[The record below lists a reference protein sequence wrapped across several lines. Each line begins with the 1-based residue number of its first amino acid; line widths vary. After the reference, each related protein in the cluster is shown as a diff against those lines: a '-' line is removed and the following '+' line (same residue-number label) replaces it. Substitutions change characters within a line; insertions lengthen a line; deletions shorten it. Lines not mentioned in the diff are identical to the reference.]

1 MSQTISS
8 SAHKVLFDVFGYN
21 QFRDGQETVI
31 NDLIAGRDAL
41 VVMPTGGGKSL
52 CFQIPAL
59 VREGICIVISPLISL
74 MKDQV
79 DTLQACGVQAAYL
92 NSSLSYQEQ
101 NDIVNS
107 LHRGELKLLYVAPE
121 RLLRPD
127 FIARLQHLPINLF
140 AIDEAHCISSWGHDF
155 RPEYAKLGCLKEH
168 FPHIPLAALTATADH
183 ATQQDILQRLQFQD
197 PLVEIRSFD
206 RPNIEYLLIE
216 KYRPLSQLFN
226 YLDQHKDESGIIYC
240 TSRKRTEE
248 IAQKLAAKGLSS
260 RCYHAGLPLEERQNV
275 QDLFIKDEV
284 DIVVATVAFGMGI
297 DKPNVRFVVHYE
309 IPKNIESYYQETGR
323 AGRDGLPAQA
333 MLFYDPADPA
343 RIRSLL
349 EKNPNQ
355 EQLRIELHKL
365 NTMVAF
371 AEAQTCRRRVV
382 LNYFGEYS
390 PKACGNCDICLDP
403 PQSYDATV
411 DAQKILSCVYR
422 TGQYFGIT
430 HVVEVLRGAQTA
442 RVKSLGHDQLS
453 TFGIGKDKSTE
464 HWFSIARQLIHCGL
478 LMQNLT
484 RGSALQLTEAARTVL
499 KSENNLMLAV
509 PRLQLVK
516 TTAKQ
521 KRRSVSANADSK
533 LFAKL
538 RHLRKQIADQE
549 NLPPYVIFSDV
560 SLSEMSE
567 LMPTNDSQFLSIT
580 GVGHIKLDKY
590 GEEFLAEIKQYADHV
605 VILVILALYYFEC

>member
-1 MSQTISS
+1 MSQSITST
-8 SAHKVLFDVFGYN
+8 AHDVLFDVFGYK

-31 NDLIAGRDAL
+31 NELIAGRDAL

-79 DTLQACGVQAAYL
+79 DTLQACGVAAAYL
-92 NSSLSYQEQ
+92 NSSLSYQQQ
-101 NDIVNS
+101 NDIINS
-107 LHRGELKLLYVAPE
+107 LHRGQLKLLYVAPE

-155 RPEYAKLGCLKEH
+155 RPEYAQLGNLKEH
-168 FPHIPLAALTATADH
+168 FPNTPLVALTATADH
-183 ATQQDILQRLQFQD
+183 ATQQDILQRLQLNQ
-197 PLVEIRSFD
+197 PLIEIRSFD

-216 KYRPLSQLFN
+216 KYRPLLQLFN

-248 IAQKLAAKGLSS
+248 IAQKLAAKGLNS
-260 RCYHAGLPLEERQNV
+260 RCYHAGLPLEERQTV

-284 DIVVATVAFGMGI
+284 EIVVATVAFGMGI

-484 RGSALQLTEAARTVL
+484 RGSALQLTEAARSVL
-499 KSENNLMLAV
+499 KSENSLMLAV

-521 KRRSVSANADSK
+521 KRRSVSVNADNK

-538 RHLRKQIADQE
+538 RHLRKQIADQA

-590 GEEFLAEIKQYADHV
+590 GEDFLAEIKQYVDQ
-605 VILVILALYYFEC
+605 L

>member
-1 MSQTISS
+1 MTST
-8 SAHKVLFDVFGYN
+8 AHNVLFDVFGYK

-59 VREGICIVISPLISL
+59 VREGICIVVSPLISL

-79 DTLQACGVQAAYL
+79 DTLRACGVAAAYL

-101 NDIVNS
+101 NDIINS
-107 LHRGELKLLYVAPE
+107 LHRGQLKLLYVAPE

-127 FIARLQHLPINLF
+127 FIGRLQHLPINLF

-155 RPEYAKLGCLKEH
+155 RPEYALLGNLKEY
-168 FPHIPLAALTATADH
+168 FPNIPLVALTATADH
-183 ATQQDILQRLQFQD
+183 ATQQDILQRLKLQD
-197 PLVEIRSFD
+197 PLIEIRSFD

-216 KYRPLSQLFN
+216 KYRPLTQLFN

-248 IAQKLAAKGLSS
+248 IAGKLAAKGLNS

-284 DIVVATVAFGMGI
+284 EIVVATVAFGMGI

-403 PQSYDATV
+403 PQSYDATI

-499 KSENNLMLAV
+499 KSENSLMLAV

-533 LFAKL
+533 LFARL
-538 RHLRKQIADQE
+538 RHLRKKIADQE

-590 GEEFLAEIKQYADHV
+590 GEEFLSEIKQYVDT
-605 VILVILALYYFEC
+605 L

>member
-1 MSQTISS
+1 MLRSS
-8 SAHKVLFDVFGYN
+8 IGYYILNQSPTTAAHKVLFDVFGYK
-21 QFRDGQETVI
+21 QFRGGQEKVI
-31 NDLIAGRDAL
+31 NELVNGSDAL

-79 DTLQACGVQAAYL
+79 DTLQACGVAAAYL

-101 NDIVNS
+101 NDIINS
-107 LHRGELKLLYVAPE
+107 LHRGQLKLLYVAPE

-155 RPEYAKLGCLKEH
+155 RPEYAQLGHLKSY
-168 FPHIPLAALTATADH
+168 FPNTPLVALTATADH
-183 ATQQDILQRLQFQD
+183 ATQQDILQRLNLQN
-197 PLVEIRSFD
+197 PLIEIRSFD

-216 KYRPLSQLFN
+216 KYRPLTQLFN

-248 IAQKLAAKGLSS
+248 IAGKLAAKGLNAH
-260 RCYHAGLPLEERQNV
+260 CYHAGLPLTERQNV
-275 QDLFIKDEV
+275 QDLFIKDEIE
-284 DIVVATVAFGMGI
+284 IVVATVAFGMGI

-349 EKNPNQ
+349 EKNANQ
-355 EQLRIELHKL
+355 EQLRIDLHKL

-453 TFGIGKDKSTE
+453 TFGLGKDKSTE

-484 RGSALQLTEAARTVL
+484 RGSALQLTEAARSVL
-499 KSENNLMLAV
+499 KSESSLMLAV

-521 KRRSVSANADSK
+521 KRRSVVANADSK

-538 RHLRKQIADQE
+538 RHLRKQIADQS

-590 GEEFLAEIKQYADHV
+590 GEEFLSEIKQYVDT
-605 VILVILALYYFEC
+605 L

>member
-1 MSQTISS
+1 MTST
-8 SAHKVLFDVFGYN
+8 AHNVLFDVFGYN

-31 NDLIAGRDAL
+31 NELITGRDAL

-79 DTLQACGVQAAYL
+79 DTLQACGVAAAYL
-92 NSSLSYQEQ
+92 NSSLSYQQQ
-101 NDIVNS
+101 NEIINS
-107 LHRGELKLLYVAPE
+107 LHRGQLKLLYVAPE

-155 RPEYAKLGCLKEH
+155 RPEYAQLGSLKEH
-168 FPHIPLAALTATADH
+168 FPNTPLVALTATADH
-183 ATQQDILQRLQFQD
+183 ATQQDILQRLKLQN
-197 PLVEIRSFD
+197 PLIEVRSFD

-248 IAQKLAAKGLSS
+248 IAQKLAGKGLSS
-260 RCYHAGLPLEERQNV
+260 RCYHAGLPLEERQTV

-390 PKACGNCDICLDP
+390 PKPCGNCDICLDP

-453 TFGIGKDKSTE
+453 TFGIGKDKPIE
-464 HWFSIARQLIHCGL
+464 HWFSIARQLIHSGL

-484 RGSALQLTEAARTVL
+484 RGSALQLTEAARSVL
-499 KSENNLMLAV
+499 KSESSLQLAV

-516 TTAKQ
+516 STAKQ
-521 KRRSVSANADSK
+521 KRRTLSAQADSK

-538 RHLRKQIADQE
+538 RHLRKQIADQA

-567 LMPTNDSQFLSIT
+567 LMPTNDSQFLSVT
-580 GVGHIKLDKY
+580 GVGHIKLGKY
-590 GEEFLAEIKQYADHV
+590 GEDFLAVIKEYVDQ
-605 VILVILALYYFEC
+605 L

>member
-1 MSQTISS
+1 MTST
-8 SAHKVLFDVFGYN
+8 AHDVLFDVFGYK

-59 VREGICIVISPLISL
+59 VREGICIVVSPLISL

-79 DTLQACGVQAAYL
+79 DTLQACGVAAAYL
-92 NSSLSYQEQ
+92 NSSLSYQQQ
-101 NDIVNS
+101 NDIINS
-107 LHRGELKLLYVAPE
+107 LHRGQLKLLYVAPE

-155 RPEYAKLGCLKEH
+155 RPEYAQLGNLKQY
-168 FPHIPLAALTATADH
+168 FPNIPLVALTATADH
-183 ATQQDILQRLQFQD
+183 ATQQDILQRLKLHE
-197 PLVEIRSFD
+197 PLIEIRSFD

-216 KYRPLSQLFN
+216 KYRPLAQLFN
-226 YLDQHKDESGIIYC
+226 YLEQHKDESGIIYC

-248 IAQKLAAKGLSS
+248 IAGKLAAKGLNS
-260 RCYHAGLPLEERQNV
+260 RCYHAGLPLEERQTV

-284 DIVVATVAFGMGI
+284 EIVVATVAFGMGI

-453 TFGIGKDKSTE
+453 TFGIGKEQSTE

-484 RGSALQLTEAARTVL
+484 RGSALQLTEAARSVL
-499 KSENNLMLAV
+499 KSENSLMLAV

-521 KRRSVSANADSK
+521 KRRSVVANADSK
-533 LFAKL
+533 LFARL
-538 RHLRKQIADQE
+538 RHLRKQIADQA

-590 GEEFLAEIKQYADHV
+590 GEEFLSEIKQYVDN
-605 VILVILALYYFEC
+605 L

>member
-1 MSQTISS
+1 MTSN
-8 SAHKVLFDVFGYN
+8 AHNVLFDVFGYN

-31 NDLIAGRDAL
+31 NELIAGRDAL

-59 VREGICIVISPLISL
+59 VKEGVCIVISPLISL

-79 DTLQACGVQAAYL
+79 DTLLSCGVPAAYL

-101 NDIVNS
+101 NNIINA
-107 LHRGELKLLYVAPE
+107 LHLGQLKLLYVAPE

-127 FIARLQHLPINLF
+127 FMARLQHIPINLF

-155 RPEYAKLGCLKEH
+155 RPEYAQLGHLKEY
-168 FPHIPLAALTATADH
+168 FPEVPLAALTATADH
-183 ATQQDILQRLQFQD
+183 ATQQDILQRLNLQD
-197 PLVEIRSFD
+197 PLIEVRSFD

-216 KYRPLSQLFN
+216 KYRPLTQLFH
-226 YLDQHKDESGIIYC
+226 YLEQHKNESGIIYC

-248 IAQKLAAKGLSS
+248 IAQKLAANGISA
-260 RCYHAGLPLEERQNV
+260 RCYHAGLPLEERQAV
-275 QDLFIKDEV
+275 QELFIKDEV

-390 PKACGNCDICLDP
+390 PQACGNCDICLDP
-403 PQSYDATV
+403 PQSYDATM

-422 TGQYFGIT
+422 TGQCFGIA
-430 HVVEVLRGAQTA
+430 HVVDVLRGAQTA

-453 TFGIGKDKSTE
+453 TYGIGKDKSTE

-484 RGSALQLTEAARTVL
+484 RGSALQLTEAARSVL
-499 KSENNLMLAV
+499 RSENRLMLAV

-516 TTAKQ
+516 SSAKQ
-521 KRRSVSANADSK
+521 KRRSISANADNK
-533 LFAKL
+533 LFIKL

-567 LMPTNDSQFLSIT
+567 LMPTNDSQFLSVT
-580 GVGHIKLDKY
+580 GVGHIKLEKY
-590 GEEFLAEIKQYADHV
+590 GEYFLAEIRQYVDD
-605 VILVILALYYFEC
+605 L

>member
-1 MSQTISS
+1 MGCYILSQSITST
-8 SAHKVLFDVFGYN
+8 AHDVLFDVFGYK

-31 NDLIAGRDAL
+31 NELIAGRDAL

-79 DTLQACGVQAAYL
+79 DTLQACGVAAAYL
-92 NSSLSYQEQ
+92 NSSLSYQQQ
-101 NDIVNS
+101 NDIINS
-107 LHRGELKLLYVAPE
+107 LHRGQLKLLYVAPE

-155 RPEYAKLGCLKEH
+155 RPEYAQLGNLKEH
-168 FPHIPLAALTATADH
+168 FPNIPLVALTATADH
-183 ATQQDILQRLQFQD
+183 ATQQDILQRLQLNQ
-197 PLVEIRSFD
+197 PLIEIRSFD

-248 IAQKLAAKGLSS
+248 IAQKLAAKGLNS
-260 RCYHAGLPLEERQNV
+260 RCYHAGLPLEERQTV

-284 DIVVATVAFGMGI
+284 EIVVATVAFGMGI

-484 RGSALQLTEAARTVL
+484 RGSALQLTEAARSVL
-499 KSENNLMLAV
+499 KSENSLMLAV

-521 KRRSVSANADSK
+521 KRRSVSVNADNK

-538 RHLRKQIADQE
+538 RHLRKQIADQA

-590 GEEFLAEIKQYADHV
+590 GEDFLAEIKQYVDQ
-605 VILVILALYYFEC
+605 L

>member
-1 MSQTISS
+1 MSQSITST
-8 SAHKVLFDVFGYN
+8 AHDVLFDVFGYK

-31 NDLIAGRDAL
+31 NELIAGRDAL

-79 DTLQACGVQAAYL
+79 DTLQACGVAAAYL
-92 NSSLSYQEQ
+92 NSSLSYQQQ
-101 NDIVNS
+101 NDIINS
-107 LHRGELKLLYVAPE
+107 LHRGQLKLLYVAPE

-155 RPEYAKLGCLKEH
+155 RPEYAQLGNLKEH
-168 FPHIPLAALTATADH
+168 FPNIPLVALTATADH
-183 ATQQDILQRLQFQD
+183 ATQQDILQRLQLNQ
-197 PLVEIRSFD
+197 PLIEIRSFD

-216 KYRPLSQLFN
+216 KYRPLAQLFN

-248 IAQKLAAKGLSS
+248 IAQKLAAKGLNS
-260 RCYHAGLPLEERQNV
+260 RCYHAGLPLEERQTV

-284 DIVVATVAFGMGI
+284 EIVVATVAFGMGI

-484 RGSALQLTEAARTVL
+484 RGSALQLTEAARSVL
-499 KSENNLMLAV
+499 KSENSLMLAV

-521 KRRSVSANADSK
+521 KRRSVSVNADNK

-538 RHLRKQIADQE
+538 RHLRKQIADQA

-590 GEEFLAEIKQYADHV
+590 GEDFLAEIKQYVDQ
-605 VILVILALYYFEC
+605 L

>member
-1 MSQTISS
+1 MENQQPSANASQL
-8 SAHKVLFDVFGYN
+8 LFDVFGYKT
-21 QFRDGQETVI
+21 FREGQEQVI
-31 NDLIAGRDAL
+31 NQLVDGRDAL

-59 VREGICIVISPLISL
+59 LRSGICFVISPLISL

-79 DTLQACGVQAAYL
+79 DTLRSCGVAAAYL

-101 NDIVNS
+101 NQVINEI
-107 LHRGELKLLYVAPE
+107 HQGQLKLVYIAPE

-127 FIARLQHLPINLF
+127 FVQRLQSLPVNLF
-140 AIDEAHCISSWGHDF
+140 AIDEAHCISQWGHDF
-155 RPEYAKLGCLKEH
+155 RPEYALLGQLKQT
-168 FPHIPLAALTATADH
+168 FPAIPLVALTATADH
-183 ATQQDILQRLQFQD
+183 ATQKDILARLQLTD
-197 PLVEIRSFD
+197 PLIAVHSFD

-216 KYRPLSQLFN
+216 KYRPLAQLFN
-226 YLDQHKDESGIIYC
+226 YLAEHKDESGIIYC
-240 TSRKRTEE
+240 TSRRRTEE
-248 IAQKLAAKGLSS
+248 LAQKLIAKGLKA
-260 RCYHAGLPLEERQNV
+260 RCYHAGLELQERQLV

-343 RIRSLL
+343 RVRGML
-349 EKNPNQ
+349 EKNENE

-371 AEAQTCRRRVV
+371 AEAQTCRRQVL

-390 PKACGNCDICLDP
+390 HQACGNCDICLDP
-403 PQSYDATV
+403 PKSYDATQ

-422 TGQYFGIT
+422 CGQYFGMGYI
-430 HVVEVLRGAQTA
+430 VEVLRGAQTA
-442 RVKSLGHDQLS
+442 RIKSLGHDKLS
-453 TFGIGKDKSTE
+453 TFAIGKDKSAE
-464 HWFSIARQLIHCGL
+464 YWLSLLRQLIHCGL

-484 RGSALQLTEAARTVL
+484 RGSALQLTEAARPIL
-499 KSENNLMLAV
+499 RAESPLFLAV

-516 TTAKQ
+516 AK
-521 KRRSVSANADSK
+521 KSRRGAVINRSDNK
-533 LFAKL
+533 LFARL
-538 RHLRKQIADQE
+538 RQLRKQIADRQD
-549 NLPPYVIFSDV
+549 LPPYIIFSDV

-567 LMPTNDSQFLSIT
+567 LMPLSDREFLNIS
-580 GVGHIKLDKY
+580 GVGQIKLEKY
-590 GEEFLAEIKQYADHV
+590 GAEFLAVINEYAE
-605 VILVILALYYFEC
+605 AL

>member
-1 MSQTISS
+1 MTNT
-8 SAHKVLFDVFGYN
+8 AHHVLFDVFGYK
-21 QFRDGQETVI
+21 QFRDGQEQVI
-31 NDLIAGRDAL
+31 NELISGRDAL

-59 VREGICIVISPLISL
+59 VREGLCIVISPLISL

-79 DTLQACGVQAAYL
+79 DTLQACGVAAAYL

-101 NDIVNS
+101 NDIVNAM
-107 LHRGELKLLYVAPE
+107 HRGQLKLLYVAPE
-121 RLLRPD
+121 RLLRAD
-127 FIARLQHLPINLF
+127 FIARLQYLPINLF
-140 AIDEAHCISSWGHDF
+140 AVDEAHCISSWGHDF
-155 RPEYAKLGCLKEH
+155 RPEYAQLGHLKSY
-168 FPHIPLAALTATADH
+168 FPDVPLVALTATADH
-183 ATQQDILQRLQFQD
+183 ATQQDILQRLSLHD
-197 PLVEIRSFD
+197 PLIEIRSFD

-216 KYRPLSQLFN
+216 KYRPLTQLFN

-248 IAQKLAAKGLSS
+248 IAGKLAAKGLNS

-284 DIVVATVAFGMGI
+284 EIVVATVAFGMGI

-390 PKACGNCDICLDP
+390 PKACGNCDICLNP
-403 PQSYDATV
+403 PQSYDATE

-464 HWFSIARQLIHCGL
+464 HWFSIVRQLIHCGL

-484 RGSALQLTEAARTVL
+484 RGSALQLTEAARAVL
-499 KSENNLMLAV
+499 KSEQRLLLAV

-521 KRRSVSANADSK
+521 KRRSASVNADNQ
-533 LFAKL
+533 LFVKL

-590 GEEFLAEIKQYADHV
+590 GEAFLSEIKQYVDT
-605 VILVILALYYFEC
+605 L

>member
-1 MSQTISS
+1 MTST
-8 SAHKVLFDVFGYN
+8 AHNVLFDVFGYK

-59 VREGICIVISPLISL
+59 VREGICIVVSPLISL

-79 DTLQACGVQAAYL
+79 DTLRACGVAAAYL

-101 NDIVNS
+101 NDIINS
-107 LHRGELKLLYVAPE
+107 LHRGQLKLLYVAPE

-127 FIARLQHLPINLF
+127 FIGRLQHLPINLF

-155 RPEYAKLGCLKEH
+155 RPEYALLGNLKEY
-168 FPHIPLAALTATADH
+168 FPSIPLVALTATADH
-183 ATQQDILQRLQFQD
+183 ATQQDILQRLKLQD
-197 PLVEIRSFD
+197 PLIEIRSFD

-216 KYRPLSQLFN
+216 KYRPLTQLFN

-248 IAQKLAAKGLSS
+248 IAGKLATKGLNS

-284 DIVVATVAFGMGI
+284 EIVVATVAFGMGI

-403 PQSYDATV
+403 PQSYDATI

-499 KSENNLMLAV
+499 KSENSLMLAV

-533 LFAKL
+533 LFARL
-538 RHLRKQIADQE
+538 RHLRKKIADQE

-590 GEEFLAEIKQYADHV
+590 GEEFLSEIKQYVDT
-605 VILVILALYYFEC
+605 L

>member
-1 MSQTISS
+1 MVNQQPSN
-8 SAHKVLFDVFGYN
+8 SAQQLLLDVFGYTT
-21 QFRDGQETVI
+21 FREGQEQVI
-31 NDLIAGRDAL
+31 NHLCAGNDAL

-59 VREGICIVISPLISL
+59 VRSGICFVISPLISL

-79 DTLQACGVQAAYL
+79 DTLRACGVAAAYL
-92 NSSLSYQEQ
+92 NSSLSYAQQ
-101 NDIVNS
+101 NQIINEMHTGLLKIV
-107 LHRGELKLLYVAPE
+107 YIAPE

-127 FIARLQHLPINLF
+127 FIQRLENLPINLF
-140 AIDEAHCISSWGHDF
+140 AIDEAHCISQWGHDF
-155 RPEYAKLGCLKEH
+155 RPEYALLGQLKQR
-168 FPHIPLAALTATADH
+168 FPNIPLVALTATADH
-183 ATQQDILQRLQFQD
+183 ATQRDILARLQFND
-197 PLVEIRSFD
+197 PLVAIHSFD

-216 KYRPLSQLFN
+216 KYRPLIQLFN
-226 YLDQHKDESGIIYC
+226 YLAEHKNESGIIYC
-240 TSRKRTEE
+240 TSRRRTEE
-248 IAQKLAAKGLSS
+248 LSQKLIGKGLKA
-260 RCYHAGLPLEERQNV
+260 RCYHAGLPLEERQAV

-343 RIRSLL
+343 KIRGLL
-349 EKNPNQ
+349 EKNENE

-371 AEAQTCRRRVV
+371 AEAQTCRRQVL

-390 PKACGNCDICLDP
+390 HKACGNCDICLDP
-403 PQSYDATV
+403 PKSYDATE

-422 TGQYFGIT
+422 TGQHFGMG
-430 HVVEVLRGAQTA
+430 HVVDVLKGAQTA
-442 RVKSLGHDQLS
+442 RIKSLGHDKLS
-453 TFGIGKDKSTE
+453 TFGLGKEHSAE
-464 HWFSIARQLIHCGL
+464 HWLSLLRQLIHCGL

-484 RGSALQLTEAARTVL
+484 RGSALQLTQASRPIL
-499 KSENNLMLAV
+499 RSEQTLHLAV
-509 PRLQLVK
+509 PRLKMVK
-516 TTAKQ
+516 AKK
-521 KRRSVSANADSK
+521 KRGVLSSVSDNK
-533 LFAKL
+533 LFARL
-538 RHLRKQIADQE
+538 RQLRKQIADRE
-549 NLPPYVIFSDV
+549 DLPPYIIFSDV

-567 LMPTNDSQFLSIT
+567 ILPLTDAEFLNIS

-590 GEEFLAEIKQYADHV
+590 GAEFLAIINEYSQS
-605 VILVILALYYFEC
+605 L

>member
-1 MSQTISS
+1 
-8 SAHKVLFDVFGYN
+8 VFGYN

-31 NDLIAGRDAL
+31 NELIEGRDAL
-41 VVMPTGGGKSL
+41 VVMPTGGGKSI

-59 VREGICIVISPLISL
+59 VREGVCLVISPLISL

-79 DTLQACGVQAAYL
+79 DTLQACGVPAAYL

-101 NDIVNS
+101 NEIINA

-155 RPEYAKLGCLKEH
+155 RPEYAQLGHLKSY
-168 FPHIPLAALTATADH
+168 FPDTPLVALTATADH
-183 ATQQDILQRLQFQD
+183 ATQQDILQRLNLQN
-197 PLVEIRSFD
+197 PLIEIRSFD

-216 KYRPLSQLFN
+216 KYRPLLQLFN

-248 IAQKLAAKGLSS
+248 LAQKLAGKGLNA

-284 DIVVATVAFGMGI
+284 EIVVATVAFGMGI

-390 PKACGNCDICLDP
+390 PEACGNCDICLNP
-403 PQSYDATV
+403 PQTYDGTV

-422 TGQYFGIT
+422 TGQCFGIT

-499 KSENNLMLAV
+499 KSENQLMLAV

-521 KRRSVSANADSK
+521 KRRGLSANADNK

-567 LMPTNDSQFLSIT
+567 LMPTNDSQFLSIS

-590 GEEFLAEIKQYADHV
+590 GEEFIAEIKQYVDQ
-605 VILVILALYYFEC
+605 L

>member
-1 MSQTISS
+1 MTST
-8 SAHKVLFDVFGYN
+8 AHDVLFDVFGYK

-59 VREGICIVISPLISL
+59 VREGICIVVSPLISL

-79 DTLQACGVQAAYL
+79 DTLQACGVAAAYL
-92 NSSLSYQEQ
+92 NSSLSYQQQ
-101 NDIVNS
+101 NDIINS
-107 LHRGELKLLYVAPE
+107 LHRGQLKLLYVAPE

-155 RPEYAKLGCLKEH
+155 RPEYAQLGNLKEY
-168 FPHIPLAALTATADH
+168 FPNIPLVALTATADH
-183 ATQQDILQRLQFQD
+183 ATQQDILQRLKLHE
-197 PLVEIRSFD
+197 PLIEIRSFD

-226 YLDQHKDESGIIYC
+226 YLEQHKDESGIIYC

-248 IAQKLAAKGLSS
+248 IAGKLAAKGLNS
-260 RCYHAGLPLEERQNV
+260 RCYHAGLPLEERQTV

-284 DIVVATVAFGMGI
+284 EIVVATVAFGMGI

-453 TFGIGKDKSTE
+453 TFGIGKDQSTE

-484 RGSALQLTEAARTVL
+484 RGSALQLTEAARSVL
-499 KSENNLMLAV
+499 KSENSLMLAV

-590 GEEFLAEIKQYADHV
+590 GEEFLSEIKQYVDN
-605 VILVILALYYFEC
+605 L

>member
-1 MSQTISS
+1 MTST
-8 SAHKVLFDVFGYN
+8 AHNVLFDVFGYK

-31 NDLIAGRDAL
+31 NDLISGRDAL

-59 VREGICIVISPLISL
+59 VREGICIVVSPLISL

-79 DTLQACGVQAAYL
+79 DTLRACGVAAAYL

-101 NDIVNS
+101 NDIINS
-107 LHRGELKLLYVAPE
+107 LHRGQLKLLYVAPE

-155 RPEYAKLGCLKEH
+155 RPEYAQLGHLKEY
-168 FPHIPLAALTATADH
+168 FPTIPLVALTATADH
-183 ATQQDILQRLQFQD
+183 ATQQDILQRLNLND
-197 PLVEIRSFD
+197 PLIEIRSFD

-248 IAQKLAAKGLSS
+248 IAGKLAAKGLNS
-260 RCYHAGLPLEERQNV
+260 RCYHAGLPIEERQRV

-284 DIVVATVAFGMGI
+284 EIVVATVAFGMGI

-442 RVKSLGHDQLS
+442 RVKSLGHYQLS

-499 KSENNLMLAV
+499 KSENSLMLAV

-538 RHLRKQIADQE
+538 RHLRKQIADHE

-590 GEEFLAEIKQYADHV
+590 GEEFLSEIKQYVDS
-605 VILVILALYYFEC
+605 L

>member
-1 MSQTISS
+1 MSQSITST
-8 SAHKVLFDVFGYN
+8 AHDVLFDVFGYK

-31 NDLIAGRDAL
+31 NELIAGRDAL

-79 DTLQACGVQAAYL
+79 DTLQACGVAAAYL
-92 NSSLSYQEQ
+92 NSSLSYQQQ
-101 NDIVNS
+101 NDIINS
-107 LHRGELKLLYVAPE
+107 LHRGQLKLLYVAPE

-155 RPEYAKLGCLKEH
+155 RPEYAQLGNLKEH
-168 FPHIPLAALTATADH
+168 FPNTPLVALTATADH
-183 ATQQDILQRLQFQD
+183 ATQQDILQRLQLNQ
-197 PLVEIRSFD
+197 PLIEIRSFD

-216 KYRPLSQLFN
+216 KYRPLAQLFN

-248 IAQKLAAKGLSS
+248 IAQKLAAKGLNS
-260 RCYHAGLPLEERQNV
+260 RCYHAGLPLEERQTV

-284 DIVVATVAFGMGI
+284 EIVVATVAFGMGI

-484 RGSALQLTEAARTVL
+484 RGSALQLTEAARSVL
-499 KSENNLMLAV
+499 KSENSLMLAV

-521 KRRSVSANADSK
+521 KRRSVSVNADNK

-538 RHLRKQIADQE
+538 RHLRKQIADQA

-590 GEEFLAEIKQYADHV
+590 GEDFLAEIKQYVDQ
-605 VILVILALYYFEC
+605 L

>member
-1 MSQTISS
+1 MNQVTARD
-8 SAHKVLFDVFGYN
+8 AHHVLFDVFGYKH
-21 QFRDGQETVI
+21 FREGQETVV
-31 NDLIAGRDAL
+31 NHLITGRDAL

-59 VREGICIVISPLISL
+59 VRDGVGIVISPLISL

-79 DTLQACGVQAAYL
+79 DTLQACGVAAAYL

-101 NDIVNS
+101 NSIINA
-107 LHRGELKLLYVAPE
+107 LHNGHLKLLYVAPE

-155 RPEYAKLGCLKEH
+155 RPEYAQLGHLKDY
-168 FPHIPLAALTATADH
+168 FPSVPLVALTATADH
-183 ATQQDILQRLQFQD
+183 ATQQDILQRLKLQD
-197 PLVEIRSFD
+197 PLIEIRSFD
-206 RPNIEYLLIE
+206 RPNIEYLLVE

-248 IAQKLAAKGLSS
+248 IAQKLALKGLDA
-260 RCYHAGLPLEERQNV
+260 RCYHAGLPLEERQHV

-284 DIVVATVAFGMGI
+284 EIVVATVAFGMGI

-355 EQLRIELHKL
+355 EQVRIEIHKL

-390 PKACGNCDICLDP
+390 PKPCGNCDICLDP
-403 PQSYDATV
+403 PQSYDATE

-422 TGQYFGIT
+422 TGQCFGIG

-453 TFGIGKDKSTE
+453 TFGIGKGKQTE

-484 RGSALQLTEAARTVL
+484 RGSALQLTEAARSVL
-499 KSENNLMLAV
+499 KSENALMLAV

-516 TTAKQ
+516 SSAKQ
-521 KRRSVSANADSK
+521 KRRVISAQTDNK

-538 RHLRKQIADQE
+538 RHLRKKIADQDS
-549 NLPPYVIFSDV
+549 LPPYVIFSDV

-567 LMPTNDSQFLSIT
+567 SMPINSTQFLSIT
-580 GVGHIKLDKY
+580 GVGQIKLDKY
-590 GEEFLAEIKQYADHV
+590 GEAFLALINEYVDQI
-605 VILVILALYYFEC
+605 

>member
-1 MSQTISS
+1 M
-8 SAHKVLFDVFGYN
+8 FGYN

-31 NDLIAGRDAL
+31 NELIAGRDAL

-79 DTLQACGVQAAYL
+79 DTLQACGVPAAYL

-101 NDIVNS
+101 NNIINA

-155 RPEYAKLGCLKEH
+155 RPEYAQLGHLKEY
-168 FPHIPLAALTATADH
+168 FPQVPLAALTATADH
-183 ATQQDILQRLQFQD
+183 ATQQDILQRLNLHN
-197 PLVEIRSFD
+197 PLIEVRSFD

-216 KYRPLSQLFN
+216 KYRPLVQLFN
-226 YLDQHKDESGIIYC
+226 YLDQHKNESGIIYC

-248 IAQKLAAKGLSS
+248 IAQKLASKGLNA
-260 RCYHAGLPLEERQNV
+260 RCYHAGLALEERQEV

-422 TGQYFGIT
+422 TGQCFGIT
-430 HVVEVLRGAQTA
+430 HVVEVLRGALTA

-484 RGSALQLTEAARTVL
+484 RGSALQLTEAARSVL
-499 KSENNLMLAV
+499 KSDNKLMLAV

-516 TTAKQ
+516 TTSRQ
-521 KRRSVSANADSK
+521 KRRRVSANTDSK

-560 SLSEMSE
+560 SLAEMSE

-590 GEEFLAEIKQYADHV
+590 GEDFLAEIKQYVDQ
-605 VILVILALYYFEC
+605 L

>member
-1 MSQTISS
+1 MTST
-8 SAHKVLFDVFGYN
+8 AHNVLFDVFGYK

-59 VREGICIVISPLISL
+59 VREGICIVVSPLISL

-79 DTLQACGVQAAYL
+79 DTLRACGVAAAYL

-101 NDIVNS
+101 NDIINS
-107 LHRGELKLLYVAPE
+107 LHRGQLKLLYVAPE

-127 FIARLQHLPINLF
+127 FIGRLQHLPINLF

-155 RPEYAKLGCLKEH
+155 RPEYALLGNLKEY
-168 FPHIPLAALTATADH
+168 FPNIPLVALTATADH
-183 ATQQDILQRLQFQD
+183 ATQQDILQRLKLQD
-197 PLVEIRSFD
+197 PLIEIRSFD

-216 KYRPLSQLFN
+216 KYRPLTQLFN

-248 IAQKLAAKGLSS
+248 IAGKLAAKGLNS

-284 DIVVATVAFGMGI
+284 EIVVATVAFGMGI

-403 PQSYDATV
+403 PQSYDATI

-453 TFGIGKDKSTE
+453 TFGIGNDKSTE

-499 KSENNLMLAV
+499 KSENSLMLAV

-533 LFAKL
+533 LFARL

-590 GEEFLAEIKQYADHV
+590 GEEFLSERKQYVDT
-605 VILVILALYYFEC
+605 L

>member
-1 MSQTISS
+1 MTST
-8 SAHKVLFDVFGYN
+8 AHNVLFDVFGYK

-31 NDLIAGRDAL
+31 NDLISGRDAL

-59 VREGICIVISPLISL
+59 VREGICIVVSPLISL

-79 DTLQACGVQAAYL
+79 DTLRACGVAAAYL

-101 NDIVNS
+101 NDIINS
-107 LHRGELKLLYVAPE
+107 LHRGQLKLLYVAPE

-155 RPEYAKLGCLKEH
+155 RPEYAQLGHLKEY
-168 FPHIPLAALTATADH
+168 FPTIPLVALTATADH
-183 ATQQDILQRLQFQD
+183 ATQQDILQRLNLND
-197 PLVEIRSFD
+197 PLIEIRSFD

-248 IAQKLAAKGLSS
+248 IAGKLAAKGLNS
-260 RCYHAGLPLEERQNV
+260 RCYHAGLPIEERQRV

-284 DIVVATVAFGMGI
+284 EIVVATVAFGMGI

-499 KSENNLMLAV
+499 KSENSLMLAV

-538 RHLRKQIADQE
+538 RHLRKQIADHE

-590 GEEFLAEIKQYADHV
+590 GEEFLSEIKQYVDT
-605 VILVILALYYFEC
+605 L

>member
-1 MSQTISS
+1 MTSP
-8 SAHKVLFDVFGYN
+8 AHNILLDVFGYS
-21 QFRDGQETVI
+21 QFRDGQEKVI
-31 NDLIAGRDAL
+31 NELIAGRDAL

-59 VREGICIVISPLISL
+59 VRDGICIVISPLISL

-79 DTLQACGVQAAYL
+79 DTLQACGVPAAYL
-92 NSSLSYQEQ
+92 NSTLSYQEQ
-101 NDIVNS
+101 NDIINA
-107 LHRGELKLLYVAPE
+107 LHQGRLKLLYVAPE
-121 RLLRPD
+121 RLLRQD
-127 FIARLQHLPINLF
+127 FIARLQHLPVNLF
-140 AIDEAHCISSWGHDF
+140 AVDEAHCISSWGHDF
-155 RPEYAKLGCLKEH
+155 RPEYAQLGHLKEY
-168 FPHIPLAALTATADH
+168 FPNIPLVALTATADH
-183 ATQQDILQRLQFQD
+183 ATQQDILQRLQLQE
-197 PLVEIRSFD
+197 PLIEIRSFD

-216 KYRPLSQLFN
+216 KYRPLTQLFN
-226 YLDQHKDESGIIYC
+226 YLEQHKDESGIIYC

-248 IAQKLAAKGLSS
+248 IAGKLAIKGLNA
-260 RCYHAGLPLEERQNV
+260 RCYHAGLPLEERQHV

-284 DIVVATVAFGMGI
+284 EIVVATVAFGMGI

-422 TGQYFGIT
+422 TGQHFGIT

-453 TFGIGKDKSTE
+453 TFGIGRDKSTE

-499 KSENNLMLAV
+499 KSEQALMLAV

-521 KRRSVSANADSK
+521 KRRSVVANADSK

-567 LMPTNDSQFLSIT
+567 IMPTNDSQFLSIT

-590 GEEFLAEIKQYADHV
+590 GEEFLSEIKQYVDT
-605 VILVILALYYFEC
+605 L

>member
-1 MSQTISS
+1 MTST
-8 SAHKVLFDVFGYN
+8 AHNILFDVFGYK

-31 NDLIAGRDAL
+31 NELIAGRDAL

-59 VREGICIVISPLISL
+59 VREGICIVVSPLISL

-79 DTLQACGVQAAYL
+79 DTLRACGVAAAYL

-101 NDIVNS
+101 NDIINS
-107 LHRGELKLLYVAPE
+107 LHRGQLKLLYVAPE

-127 FIARLQHLPINLF
+127 FIGRLQHLPINLF

-155 RPEYAKLGCLKEH
+155 RPEYAQLGNLKEY
-168 FPHIPLAALTATADH
+168 FPDIPLVALTATADH
-183 ATQQDILQRLQFQD
+183 ATQQDILQRLKLQE
-197 PLVEIRSFD
+197 PLIEIRSFD

-216 KYRPLSQLFN
+216 KYRPLTQLFN

-248 IAQKLAAKGLSS
+248 IAGKLAAKGLNS

-284 DIVVATVAFGMGI
+284 EIVVATVAFGMGI

-403 PQSYDATV
+403 PQSYDATI

-499 KSENNLMLAV
+499 KSENSLMLAV

-533 LFAKL
+533 LFARL
-538 RHLRKQIADQE
+538 RHLRKQIADHE

-590 GEEFLAEIKQYADHV
+590 GEAFLSEIKQYVDT
-605 VILVILALYYFEC
+605 L

>member
-1 MSQTISS
+1 MTST
-8 SAHKVLFDVFGYN
+8 AHNILFDVFGYK

-31 NDLIAGRDAL
+31 NELIAGRDAL

-59 VREGICIVISPLISL
+59 VREGICIVVSPLISL

-79 DTLQACGVQAAYL
+79 DTLRACGVAAAYL

-101 NDIVNS
+101 NDIINS
-107 LHRGELKLLYVAPE
+107 LHRGQLKLLYVAPE

-127 FIARLQHLPINLF
+127 FIGRLQHLPINLF

-155 RPEYAKLGCLKEH
+155 RPEYAQLGNLKEY
-168 FPHIPLAALTATADH
+168 FPDIPLVALTATADH
-183 ATQQDILQRLQFQD
+183 ATQQDILQRLKLQD
-197 PLVEIRSFD
+197 PLIEIRSFD

-216 KYRPLSQLFN
+216 KYRPLTQLFN

-248 IAQKLAAKGLSS
+248 IAGKLAAKGLNS

-284 DIVVATVAFGMGI
+284 EIVVATVAFGMGI

-403 PQSYDATV
+403 PQSYDATI

-499 KSENNLMLAV
+499 KSENSLMLAV

-538 RHLRKQIADQE
+538 RHLRKQIADHE

-590 GEEFLAEIKQYADHV
+590 GEEFLSEIKQYVDT
-605 VILVILALYYFEC
+605 L

>member
-1 MSQTISS
+1 MTSPAQN
-8 SAHKVLFDVFGYN
+8 VLLDVFGYS

-31 NDLIAGRDAL
+31 NELIAGRDAL

-79 DTLQACGVQAAYL
+79 DTLQACGVAAAYL
-92 NSSLSYQEQ
+92 NSTLSYQEQ
-101 NDIVNS
+101 NEIINA
-107 LHRGELKLLYVAPE
+107 LYQGRLKLLYVAPE
-121 RLLRPD
+121 RLLRQD

-140 AIDEAHCISSWGHDF
+140 AVDEAHCISSWGHDF
-155 RPEYAKLGCLKEH
+155 RPEYAQLGHLKEY
-168 FPHIPLAALTATADH
+168 FPNIPLVALTATADH
-183 ATQQDILQRLQFQD
+183 ATQQDILQRLQLQD
-197 PLVEIRSFD
+197 PLIEIRSFD

-216 KYRPLSQLFN
+216 KYRPLTQLFN

-248 IAQKLAAKGLSS
+248 IAGKLAAKGLNS
-260 RCYHAGLPLEERQNV
+260 RCYHAGLPLEERQHV

-284 DIVVATVAFGMGI
+284 EIVVATVAFGMGI

-422 TGQYFGIT
+422 TGQHFGIT

-453 TFGIGKDKSTE
+453 TFGIGKDKTTE

-499 KSENNLMLAV
+499 KSEQALMLAV

-521 KRRSVSANADSK
+521 KRRSISANADSK

-567 LMPTNDSQFLSIT
+567 MMPTNDSQFLSIT

-590 GEEFLAEIKQYADHV
+590 GEEFLSEIKQYVDT
-605 VILVILALYYFEC
+605 L